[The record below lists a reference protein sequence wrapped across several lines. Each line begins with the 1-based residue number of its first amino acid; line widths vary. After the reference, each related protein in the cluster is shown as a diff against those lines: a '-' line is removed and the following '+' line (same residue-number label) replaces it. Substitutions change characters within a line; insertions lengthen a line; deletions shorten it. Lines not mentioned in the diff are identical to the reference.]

1 MLFGDIFI
9 GSEWRDY
16 SQTVLI
22 LQNMLFSLL
31 LFYQSSQ
38 LKKIVIFVLIG
49 LATAT
54 RIYPQFQPEIS
65 NYLFVGFYLLYFLI
79 VSYQLFRELL
89 LGYELGIE
97 TISAAFSGFIL
108 IGTVTSI
115 IFVTMD
121 SSGAFKG
128 PGGAIS
134 YSDFFYFSFVTLL
147 TIGYGDIVP
156 VTNIAKK
163 AIILIGLIGH
173 FYTVFVVGIVIG
185 KFLKNQPEKK

>member
-9 GSEWRDY
+9 GSEWRNY

-65 NYLFVGFYLLYFLI
+65 NYLFVGIYLLYFLI

-128 PGGAIS
+128 PGEAIS
-134 YSDFFYFSFVTLL
+134 YSDFLYFSFVTLL

-156 VTNIAKK
+156 VTDIAKK

-185 KFLKNQPEKK
+185 KFLKKST